1 MMTVRRDDAFG
12 AEMETAAQKTPPMVY
27 VLVSLMVGFVL
38 AGSLM
43 LWLERGPAILLDLSA
58 MAAGFICF

>member
-1 MMTVRRDDAFG
+1 
-12 AEMETAAQKTPPMVY
+12 METAAQKTPPAVY
-27 VLVSLMVGFVL
+27 VLVSLMAGFIL